1 MDDFHSPAQEWSY
14 RVPSPPRIYVPPPLI
29 QTCTGAPAVPFD
41 QYLNLDFKSTGFD
54 NNDFLKTVTYD
65 NFIPTHAM
73 TYWKYESRR
82 NAQQVLPFLFLG
94 PITAARDRNFL
105 ESQGITMLLAVRD
118 IRVVHARLLGSKAAV
133 ELGIP
138 CSTVD
143 TSGNQELIGQFPHG
157 IEIINAHLSE
167 VHKQNQNSSISGKT
181 PAPGKVLVFCE
192 TGNERSAAMVAAYL
206 MAMYSMDFVKAIQII
221 HAQRFSV
228 AFDDSL
234 RHLLQTFDCI
244 LQAKRDVIHS
254 GQQRGGATANGD
266 VGSSSTPIDREI
278 LRKHSK
284 RTLDETYE
292 DDVDMDAEA
301 DRDDVARFARRE
313 GAAPFLDDAG
323 S

>member
-1 MDDFHSPAQEWSY
+1 
-14 RVPSPPRIYVPPPLI
+14 
-29 QTCTGAPAVPFD
+29 
-41 QYLNLDFKSTGFD
+41 
-54 NNDFLKTVTYD
+54 
-65 NFIPTHAM
+65 
-73 TYWKYESRR
+73 
-82 NAQQVLPFLFLG
+82 
-94 PITAARDRNFL
+94 
-105 ESQGITMLLAVRD
+105 MLLAVRD

-167 VHKQNQNSSISGKT
+167 VHKQNQNSSITGKT

-234 RHLLQTFDCI
+234 RHLLHTFDCI
-244 LQAKRDVIHS
+244 LQAKRDVVHS
-254 GQQRGGATANGD
+254 GQQRGGATANGGA
-266 VGSSSTPIDREI
+266 GSSSTPTNREI
-278 LRKHSK
+278 LRKPSK

-301 DRDDVARFARRE
+301 DRDDVARFARRK